1 MDIAIIGLSLR
12 LPNDINN
19 LDDLYNRLKN
29 KIDCVTEHP
38 ADRFHKESY
47 YDEANS
53 IGKMNTKRAGYLNDV
68 YDFDNSFFKVS
79 NKEARTTDPQQ
90 RIMLELV
97 YEALQNGRIALDEC
111 KNTNT
116 GVFVGCCN
124 AEYFSKQTENGEF
137 CNDYSLPG
145 GLLTLVS
152 NRISYFYDF
161 KGPSMTV
168 DTACSSS
175 GHALHLACQ
184 SLINGETDMC
194 IVGGSNLLLNPETT
208 VGFSQG
214 KFLAPDGKCKSFDE
228 AANGYV
234 RAEGCVVFILER
246 LEQAIEKNRHIYAVV
261 QNTAIN
267 QDGKTDSIT
276 MPNGDLQIELLQK
289 IYTGIDLDEITY
301 IEAHGTG
308 TKVGDKIETNSIGSV
323 LGQCRTTG
331 PLPIGSVKSVLGHTE
346 ATSGLAALCKIILMM
361 EKRELLPNL
370 HFQTPSSNIDWATL
384 NLKVVT
390 ECIPIETDRILMGVN
405 NYGFGGSNFHCL
417 LENYIPIP
425 YDATT
430 PSGTDIGLHLL
441 CITGAD
447 EEAINK
453 NIYPYIMNDYGDFLK
468 YVYNQNCSTDLFEEA
483 KLYIVENQSDLQKHV
498 LNPSDPLD
506 LSYVYGKRATGTMP
520 NISPNIS
527 FVFCGQGPQFQDM
540 GRDFMA
546 RFPIFQSKIHEC
558 DHYWQKV
565 SGFSFIEKYGLF
577 EGQIKHDL
585 PINDPIVAQPAIA
598 FFQIALFHLYESFGI
613 IPTSVIGHSAGEQA
627 AFYASGAISLEDA
640 ISLSYYRSIYQ
651 QKTAG
656 LGNMLV
662 INQSIETIDALL
674 KENPTLELAVVNSK
688 MSYVFAGPTSD
699 IDSLKTTLTANG
711 ISAIKIAG
719 RCPFHSSLQ
728 EGIKVD
734 ILKAT
739 SGISFH
745 EPEIE
750 LISTVTGYSFQKE
763 DYTPDYWWKNIRN
776 VVRFYEGIEQSNADI
791 FIEIAPHVV
800 LSSNIQAVHPD
811 AHVFHSAHRKED
823 SARRFLS
830 TLAKLYLSGA
840 QVALSLF
847 GIQNTTH
854 YPVYQWNK
862 KRHYQEPR
870 TSSNRSMNIVPKVNT
885 IMFSPNKYPYVKD
898 HIIGE
903 KAILPTVT
911 YLDLIRT
918 YVMDKDVNQ
927 IHDLTIHTMYD
938 ITTEDIEFTVLQD
951 DKGGY
956 SFVSPDKKTKYIS
969 FKLKYL
975 DEVLVPTADIKTLLS
990 SPNLLTRAELK
1001 EIITNKNFNF
1011 GEKMIGYQKAYLGGV
1026 KNDILIEISPN
1037 VRTDIIHPI
1046 VFDASVISNLML
1058 PLQGITSYYQYLP
1071 SNIESITYK
1080 SNGAAKYVYTNGTLD
1095 TRKIQKYDSFI
1106 LDENLNVLVHLS
1118 GITSV
1123 NVSNMDTQIYGI
1135 EQKVCPPLEEEPSSA
1150 IMPVETLKSGLLLE
1164 IRDILFANKAVI
1176 YLIDISDDYEIVG
1189 FIRALINEIKAV
1201 KFKICYHQ
1209 NEVPSVAINQAIWT
1223 NIEYFYHSGKFTEAK
1238 LVLITPCVV
1247 THDYDY
1253 YLNYTNKGSLQN
1265 LKFISALRKPLVPG
1279 EVRVKVHTS
1288 ALNFKDIAVM
1298 FDLVKDTALGYEF
1311 SGTVEESESPN
1322 FRIGD
1327 RVFGTNTET
1336 GNCIGNSVVSQDC
1349 YLWTTPTEF
1358 TDTEAASFSL
1368 SYGTAYL
1375 ALCEFGKIR
1384 PEDVVLIHSAAG
1396 ALGLAAIEIC
1406 KTVGCKVIATA
1417 GSEDKRTYLRQ
1428 LPNVLYVSDS
1438 RSNAAYQ
1445 KDIISFTN
1453 GQGVDVI
1460 LASTIGEAMA
1470 TNLALLKPG
1479 GRYLDVGKK
1488 LIYEKGSLPL
1498 EHFLKSIQYHSVHF
1512 DELLRTK
1519 NAYIRTIVDRVLELF
1534 RLKVVNLFP
1543 LIRSDISEV
1552 RQTFT
1557 EFSKSNH
1564 IGKYVCVVNGFE
1576 PQSSECLLPVN
1587 IFNPNAYYLI
1597 TGGLGGLGVVLMEWM
1612 RQQGARK
1619 FLVTSRTRPTLSCDK
1634 DVTIIQ
1640 TDLLDYEALNLALA
1654 PYDIDGVFHLAG
1666 MIKDKMAKG
1675 LTTEDIPEIMD
1686 VKKQGIENLGRIFR
1700 SRQHTY
1706 FVAFSS
1712 IVALIGNPGQSVYA
1726 AANSYMDE
1734 YCQRRKL
1741 KGLPALSLNLG
1752 AIGGCGMIG
1761 KNFKLG
1767 KTMMANGFNF
1777 TVYHDLFDQMK
1788 KVLLDKTIIQACIT
1802 DQDWNNLQGLNT
1814 APIFSH
1820 FLRKN
1825 DAFGIVDSAAEAEM
1839 MEKKLLTFLYG
1850 LLDVKEIDKQKN
1862 LIAYGVDSIMSM
1874 EIANWCR
1881 DQLGIAIK
1889 QIDILQGITVI
1900 EILKKNKPGQ
1910 VAQED
1915 KKESTTPGKFV
1926 FQARTRRNSFKPEV
1940 HHHSNFGCATGSILL
1955 YGFGLLGLGLSYYY
1969 CLV

>member
-1 MDIAIIGLSLR
+1 MDIAIVGLSLR

-19 LDDLYNRLKN
+19 LEDLYNRLKN
-29 KIDCVTEHP
+29 KIDCITEHP
-38 ADRFHKESY
+38 DDRFHKESY
-47 YDEANS
+47 YDEENS

-97 YEALQNGRIALDEC
+97 YEALQNGHISLDEC

-124 AEYFSKQTENGEF
+124 TEYFSKQTENGEF

-145 GLLTLVS
+145 GLLTLLS

-184 SLINGETDMC
+184 SLIHGETDMC

-234 RAEGCVVFILER
+234 RAEGCVVFILEP
-246 LEQAIEKNRHIYAVV
+246 LEQAIKKNRHIYAVV

-267 QDGKTDSIT
+267 QDGKTNSIT
-276 MPNGDLQIELLQK
+276 MPNGDLQMELLQK

-361 EKRELLPNL
+361 EKRELLPNQ
-370 HFQTPSSNIDWATL
+370 HFQTPSSNIDWTTL

-417 LENYIPIP
+417 LENYIVPEDEIEI
-425 YDATT
+425 DHEVEEE
-430 PSGTDIGLHLL
+430 GLGLHLL
-441 CITGAD
+441 CVTGAD
-447 EEAINK
+447 EEAIDK
-453 NIYPYIMNDYGDFLK
+453 NVMPYILHENSDFLK

-483 KLYIVENQSDLQKHV
+483 KMYIVENQQDFQSQI
-498 LNPSDPLD
+498 LNPDKVKD
-506 LSYVYGKRATGTMP
+506 LSVVYGKRNVLGEP
-520 NISPNIS
+520 NIC
-527 FVFCGQGPQFQDM
+527 FVFCGQGPQFLDM
-540 GRDFMA
+540 GRDYVK
-546 RFPIFQSKIHEC
+546 RFPVFRDKILEC
-558 DHYWQKV
+558 DNHWKRI
-565 SGFSFIEKYGLF
+565 SGYSFLEEYGLF
-577 EGQIKHDL
+577 TENAQADV
-585 PINDPIVAQPAIA
+585 PISDPIVAQPAIA

-613 IPTSVIGHSAGEQA
+613 VPNTVIGHSAGEQA
-627 AFYASGAISLEDA
+627 AFYASGALTLEDT
-640 ISLSYYRSIYQ
+640 IKISYYRSIYQ
-651 QKTAG
+651 QQTAG

-662 INQSIETIDALL
+662 INQNIETIDTLL
-674 KENPTLELAVVNSK
+674 EANPALELAVVNSNT
-688 MSYVFAGPTSD
+688 SYVFSGPTEG
-699 IDSLKTTLTANG
+699 IDLLKKQLTEDG

-728 EGIKVD
+728 ESIKEK
-734 ILKAT
+734 ILT
-739 SGISFH
+739 STRNIVCH
-745 EPEIE
+745 EPKIE

-763 DYTPDYWWKNIRN
+763 DYTPDYWWNNIRN
-776 VVRFYEGIEQSNADI
+776 VVRFYEGIEQSDADV
-791 FIEIAPHVV
+791 FIEIAPHIV
-800 LSSNIQAVHPD
+800 LTSNIQIVHKE
-811 AHVFHSAHRKED
+811 ALVLHSAHRKED

-830 TLAKLYLSGA
+830 TLAKLYLCGA
-840 QVALSLF
+840 PVDMSLF
-847 GIQNTTH
+847 GIENTTH
-854 YPVYQWNK
+854 YPLYQWNK
-862 KRHYQEPR
+862 KRHYQEP
-870 TSSNRSMNIVPKVNT
+870 TISSNRRMNIVPKVNT
-885 IMFSPNKYPYVKD
+885 IVFSPNKYPYVKD

-918 YVMDKDVNQ
+918 YVIDKDDENQ
-927 IHDLTIHTMYD
+927 IQDLTIHTMYD
-938 ITTEDIEFTVLQD
+938 ITTEDIEFTVLRD

-969 FKLKYL
+969 FKLKSV
-975 DEVLVPTADIKTLLS
+975 DGQIVAPITDVKTLLT
-990 SPNLLTRAELK
+990 SPNQLTRGELK

-1011 GEKMIGYQKAYLGGV
+1011 GEKMIGYQKAYLGGM
-1026 KNDILIEISPN
+1026 KNDILIEISPR

-1080 SNGAAKYVYTNGTLD
+1080 SNGVAKYVYTNGTLD

-1106 LDENLNVLVHLS
+1106 LDENLNVLVHLA

-1123 NVSNMDTQIYGI
+1123 NVSNMNTQIYRI
-1135 EQKVCPPLEEEPSSA
+1135 EQKICALEEEPLSA
-1150 IMPVETLKSGLLLE
+1150 IMPIEKLKGESLLD
-1164 IRDILFANKAVI
+1164 IRDILFENKAVI

-1189 FIRALINEIKAV
+1189 FIRSLINEIKEV

-1209 NEVPSVAINQAIWT
+1209 NDVPLSLNQAWP

-1238 LVLITPCVV
+1238 LVLATPSVNGLNL
-1247 THDYDY
+1247 DY

-1265 LKFISALRKPLVPG
+1265 LKFVSALRKPLKSN
-1279 EVRVKVHTS
+1279 EVRVKVHTA

-1298 FDLVKDTALGYEF
+1298 FDLVKDSALGYEF
-1311 SGTVEESESPN
+1311 SGTVEESKSPN
-1322 FRIGD
+1322 FHIGD

-1349 YLWTTPTEF
+1349 YLWTTPVEF

-1375 ALCEFGKIR
+1375 ALCEFGKISS
-1384 PEDVVLIHSAAG
+1384 EDVVLIHSATG
-1396 ALGLAAIEIC
+1396 ALGLAAIEMC

-1417 GSEDKRTYLRQ
+1417 GNEDKRAYLRQ

-1438 RSNAAYQ
+1438 RSNETYQ
-1445 KDIISFTN
+1445 KDIISFTK

-1460 LASTIGEAMA
+1460 LASTIGEAMS
-1470 TNLALLKPG
+1470 TNLTLLKPG

-1519 NAYIRTIVDRVLELF
+1519 NAYIRTVVERVMELF

-1564 IGKYVCVVNGFE
+1564 IGKYVCGVNGFE

-1619 FLVTSRTRPTLSCDK
+1619 FLVTSRTMPTLSQDK
-1634 DVTIIQ
+1634 DVIIIQ
-1640 TDLLDYEALNLALA
+1640 TDLLDYEALNVELAR
-1654 PYDIDGVFHLAG
+1654 YDIDGVFHLAG
-1666 MIKDKMAKG
+1666 MIKDKMANG
-1675 LTTEDIPEIMD
+1675 LTMGDIPEIMD
-1686 VKKQGIENLGRIFR
+1686 VKKQGIENLGRIFL

-1712 IVALIGNPGQSVYA
+1712 IVALIGNPGQSIYA

-1767 KTMMANGFNF
+1767 KTMMDNGFNF
-1777 TVYHDLFDQMK
+1777 TVYHDLFVQMK
-1788 KVLLDKTIIQACIT
+1788 KVLLDKTIVQACIT

-1814 APIFSH
+1814 APIFSP
-1820 FLRKN
+1820 FLRQN
-1825 DAFGIVDSAAEAEM
+1825 DTTDIVDSAVEAEM
-1839 MEKKLLTFLYG
+1839 VEKKLLVFLYG

-1889 QIDILQGITVI
+1889 QIDILQGITTM
-1900 EILKKNKPGQ
+1900 EILKKNKHGQ

-1915 KKESTTPGKFV
+1915 KTESPTPGKFV
-1926 FQARTRRNSFKPEV
+1926 FQARRTRWIDSLKLE
-1940 HHHSNFGCATGSILL
+1940 SNVGNAGSSILL